1 MTYKQFK
8 QSFATM
14 FNLTPK
20 ETMNYEQTKQR
31 VQELTKQLNH
41 LNYRYYVDHV
51 SEVSDMEFDRMMR
64 ELQELERQ
72 YPEMTADDSPTQR
85 VGSDLQ
91 QEFKHVEHKHPML
104 SLANAYSVDE
114 LLQWY
119 EGVKAVYGEDVA
131 IAYEPKYD
139 GLSISLIYKYGKLYK
154 AVTRGDGVQGD
165 DVTENVKMIERVP
178 LVINEPNIKACPWFE
193 IRGEVLMPFRSFAKL
208 NAERE
213 ANGEE
218 PFANP
223 RNAAAGTLKST
234 RSSVVRERCLDVY
247 LYEVALTYRIPK
259 NPATVKEDHEFW
271 ENDQCELMNYLFSKG
286 VPTAQS
292 FHVGFCDKDKD
303 GNYTVIT
310 DCFDEKNVERVI
322 DDFVLRRPL
331 MDYPIDGIV
340 FKVAERHQRSL
351 CGATSKAPKWAIA
364 YKFDAERMITTV
376 RNVTFQVGRTGQ
388 VTPVVHFDP
397 IPLAGTLVRKA
408 TGNNADF
415 LHDMH
420 IAIGGQIEVEK
431 GGEIIPKIVKG
442 VDPCATKDFKEI
454 TYPTHCPEC
463 GAPLVKDGSNYYC
476 IGEACHAQLQARLE
490 HFVSREAM
498 NIQGIGPKMIE
509 GLIDGDIIRDVSDF
523 SKLMLPIF
531 RGSEWITPKIQ
542 DAIKKSF
549 STTPAHRVL
558 YALGIRYVGASTAK
572 LLLKHYGDIFTL
584 TAVAS
589 ACPEQLMQIDGIGE
603 NTAQSL
609 HLWFSDKNN
618 LALLS
623 RMNAVGLQMA
633 EKVASSQKENQPLAG
648 LTIVISGVFEQHSR
662 YEYKAMIEQ
671 YGGRNG
677 SSVSSNTD
685 YILAG
690 SNMGPAKREKAAQL
704 GIEIINEQQFLNMIE
719 R

>member
-1 MTYKQFK
+1 
-8 QSFATM
+8 
-14 FNLTPK
+14 
-20 ETMNYEQTKQR
+20 MNYEQTKQR
-31 VQELTKQLNH
+31 VAELTKQLNH
-41 LNYRYYVDHV
+41 YNYRYYVDHV
-51 SEVSDMEFDRMMR
+51 SEVSDQEFDMMMR

-72 YPEMTADDSPTQR
+72 YPEMALPNSPTQR

-91 QEFKHVEHKHPML
+91 QEFRHVQHKSPML
-104 SLANAYSVDE
+104 SLSNAYSVDE

-119 EGVKAVYGEDVA
+119 ASVKAVYGKDVA

-139 GLSISLIYKYGKLYK
+139 GLSISLIYRFGKLEQ

-178 LVINEPNIKACPWFE
+178 LYIDQPDIKSQMYFE
-193 IRGEVLMPFRSFAKL
+193 IRGEVLMPYESFRKL
-208 NAERE
+208 NAKRE

-234 RSSVVRERCLDVY
+234 RSSVVRERGLDVY
-247 LYEVALTYRIPK
+247 LYEVASTNRILIDGRF
-259 NPATVKEDHEFW
+259 V
-271 ENDQCELMNYLFSKG
+271 ENDQTELMDHLWAAG

-292 FHVGFCDKDKD
+292 FHVNVNSM
-303 GNYTVIT
+303 GNAQ
-310 DCFDEKNVERVI
+310 DFDRKTAEYIIN
-322 DDFVLRRPL
+322 DFVLRRPL

-340 FKVAERHQRSL
+340 FKVADRHQRRL

-364 YKFDAERMITTV
+364 YKFNAERMITTV

-415 LHDMH
+415 LHEMH

-431 GGEIIPKIVKG
+431 GGEIIPKIVVG
-442 VDPCATKDFKEI
+442 VDPYATKDFKEV

-476 IGEACHAQLQARLE
+476 IGESCPAQLQARLE

-509 GLIDGDIIRDVSDF
+509 EWIEAGIIKDVSDF
-523 SKLMLPIF
+523 YKGSLGTKASFPTKVILSIVESK
-531 RGSEWITPKIQ
+531 K
-542 DAIKKSF
+542 
-549 STTPAHRVL
+549 TPAHRVL

-572 LLLKHYGDIFTL
+572 LLLKEYQSIFSLMAFAT
-584 TAVAS
+584 
-589 ACPEQLMQIDGIGE
+589 ACPDQLMQIDGVGE
-603 NTAQSL
+603 NTAHSL
-609 HLWFSDKNN
+609 HLWFSDKDN
-618 LALLS
+618 LALIGRL
-623 RMNAVGLQMA
+623 NAAGVQLEEKLEPVGETKGNTA
-633 EKVASSQKENQPLAG
+633 KPLAG

-662 YEYKAMIEQ
+662 DEYRTMIEQ
-671 YGGRNG
+671 YGGKNG
-677 SSVSSNTD
+677 SSVSSNTN

-690 SNMGPAKREKAAQL
+690 ANMGPSKREKAAQL
-704 GIEIINEQQFLNMIE
+704 GIEIINEEQFLNMIGK
-719 R
+719 

>member
-1 MTYKQFK
+1 MT
-8 QSFATM
+8 
-14 FNLTPK
+14 
-20 ETMNYEQTKQR
+20 YEQTKQK
-31 VQELTKQLNH
+31 VAELTKKLNH
-41 LNYRYYVDHV
+41 YNRRYYVDHV
-51 SEVSDMEFDRMMR
+51 SEVSDRDFDMMMR

-72 YPEMTADDSPTQR
+72 YPEMAAPDSPTQR

-91 QEFKHVEHKHPML
+91 QEFKHVKHRVPMM

-114 LLQWY
+114 LLAWY
-119 EGVKAVYGEDVA
+119 DGVKAVYGEDVA

-139 GLSISLIYKYGKLYK
+139 GLSISLIYSFGQLTR

-178 LVINEPNIKACPWFE
+178 LYIDQPDIKAQMYFE
-193 IRGEVLMPFRSFAKL
+193 IRGEVLMPFESFAKL
-208 NAERE
+208 NAQRE

-234 RSSVVRERCLDVY
+234 RSSVVRERCLDVW
-247 LYEVALTYRIPK
+247 LYEVPLRFTS
-259 NPATVKEDHEFW
+259 KEW
-271 ENDQCELMNYLFSKG
+271 EQDQCDLMNYLFGKG

-292 FHVGFCDKDKD
+292 FHVGYCAKD
-303 GNYTVIT
+303 GNGNHTIDT
-310 DCFDEKNVERVI
+310 DCFDRERLEYI
-322 DDFVLRRPL
+322 INDFVLRRPL

-340 FKVAERHQRSL
+340 FKVANRRLRQQ
-351 CGATSKAPKWAIA
+351 CGSTSKAPKWAIA
-364 YKFDAERMITTV
+364 YKFNAERMITTV
-376 RNVTFQVGRTGQ
+376 RDVTFQVGRTGQ

-415 LHDMH
+415 LHEMH
-420 IAIGGQIEVEK
+420 IAIGGRIEVEK
-431 GGEIIPKIVKG
+431 GGDIIPKIVVG
-442 VDPCATKDFKEI
+442 VDPYATKCFKEV

-476 IGEACHAQLQARLE
+476 VGESCPAQLQARLE

-509 GLIDGDIIRDVSDF
+509 QWVGWGLLKNVADI
-523 SKLMLPIF
+523 SKLRNYGIPNNV
-531 RGSEWITPKIQ
+531 TPKIKE
-542 DAIKKSF
+542 AIRVSF
-549 STTPAHRVL
+549 DTTPAHRVL

-572 LLLKHYGDIFTL
+572 LLLKEYQSIFSLMAYAT
-584 TAVAS
+584 
-589 ACPEQLMQIDGIGE
+589 ACPEELMKIDGVGE

-609 HLWFSDKNN
+609 HLWFSDKEN
-618 LALLS
+618 LALIGRL
-623 RMNAVGLQMA
+623 NAAGVQLE
-633 EKVASSQKENQPLAG
+633 EKLEPAGETTGTLPLAG

-662 YEYKAMIEQ
+662 DEYRAMIEQ
-671 YGGRNG
+671 YGGKNG
-677 SSVSSNTD
+677 SSVSKSTN

-690 SNMGPAKREKAAQL
+690 ANMGPAKREKAAQL
-704 GIEIINEQQFLNMIE
+704 GIEIINEEQFLNMIE
-719 R
+719 Q

>member
-1 MTYKQFK
+1 MVT
-8 QSFATM
+8 
-14 FNLTPK
+14 
-20 ETMNYEQTKQR
+20 YEQTKQR
-31 VQELTKQLNH
+31 VAELTKELNR
-41 LNYRYYVDHV
+41 LNRRYYVDHV
-51 SEVSDMEFDRMMR
+51 SEVSDQEFDRMMR

-72 YPEMTADDSPTQR
+72 YPEMALPNSPTQR

-91 QEFKHVEHKHPML
+91 QEFRHVQHKIPML
-104 SLANAYSVDE
+104 SLSNAYNVDE

-119 EGVKAVYGEDVA
+119 ESVKAVYGKDVA

-139 GLSISLIYKYGKLYK
+139 GLSISLIYRFGKLEQ

-178 LVINEPNIKACPWFE
+178 LYIDQPDIKSQMYFE
-193 IRGEVLMPFRSFAKL
+193 IRGEVLMPYESFRKL
-208 NAERE
+208 NKKRE

-234 RSSVVRERCLDVY
+234 RSSVVRERGLDVW
-247 LYEVALTYRIPK
+247 LYEVPLRFTS
-259 NPATVKEDHEFW
+259 KEW
-271 ENDQCELMNYLFSKG
+271 EQDQCDLMNYLFGKG

-292 FHVGFCDKDKD
+292 FHVGYCAKD
-303 GNYTVIT
+303 GNGNHTIDT
-310 DCFDEKNVERVI
+310 DCFDKERLEYVI
-322 DDFVLRRPL
+322 NDFVLRRPL

-340 FKVAERHQRSL
+340 FKVANRRLRQQ
-351 CGATSKAPKWAIA
+351 CGTTSKAPKWAIA
-364 YKFDAERMITTV
+364 YKFNAERMITTV

-431 GGEIIPKIVKG
+431 GGEIIPKIVVG
-442 VDPCATKDFKEI
+442 VDPYATKNFHEV

-476 IGEACHAQLQARLE
+476 IGESCPAQLQARLE

-498 NIQGIGPKMIE
+498 NIQGIGPKLIE
-509 GLIDGDIIRDVSDF
+509 QWVGWGLLKNVADI
-523 SKLMLPIF
+523 SKLLNYGIPNNV
-531 RGSEWITPKIQ
+531 TPKIKE
-542 DAIKKSF
+542 AIRVSF
-549 STTPAHRVL
+549 DTTPAHRVL

-572 LLLKHYGDIFTL
+572 VLLNKYQSIFSLMAFAT
-584 TAVAS
+584 
-589 ACPEQLMQIDGIGE
+589 ACPDQLMQIEGIGE

-609 HLWFSDKNN
+609 HLWFSDKDN
-618 LALLS
+618 LELIS
-623 RMNAVGLQMA
+623 RLNAAGLQLEEKIAPSA
-633 EKVASSQKENQPLAG
+633 ESKQPLAG

-662 YEYKAMIEQ
+662 DEYRTMIEQ
-671 YGGRNG
+671 YGGKNG
-677 SSVSSNTD
+677 SSVSSNTN

-690 SNMGPAKREKAAQL
+690 ANMGPAKREKAAQL
-704 GIEIINEQQFLNMIE
+704 GIEIINEEQFLKMIE
-719 R
+719 Q

>member
-1 MTYKQFK
+1 
-8 QSFATM
+8 
-14 FNLTPK
+14 
-20 ETMNYEQTKQR
+20 MNQQEVKQR
-31 VQELTKQLNH
+31 MEELTKQLNH
-41 LNYRYYVDHV
+41 YNYRYYVDHF
-51 SEVSDMEFDRMMR
+51 SEVSDKEFDMMMR

-72 YPEMTADDSPTQR
+72 YPEMVADDSPTKR

-91 QEFKHVEHKHPML
+91 QEFKHVKHQVPML

-119 EGVKAVYGEDVA
+119 ESVKAVYGEDVS

-139 GLSISLIYKYGKLYK
+139 GLSISLIYKYGRLMQ

-178 LVINEPNIKACPWFE
+178 LVINESNIKACPIFE
-193 IRGEVLMPFRSFAKL
+193 IRGEVLMPFKSFAKL
-208 NAERE
+208 NAQRE

-247 LYEVALTYRIPK
+247 LYEVTSTYRIPK
-259 NPATVKEDHEFW
+259 NPATVKDDHEFW
-271 ENDQCELMNYLFSKG
+271 ENDQCDLMNYLFGKG

-292 FHVGFCDKDKD
+292 FHVGYCAKD
-303 GNYTVIT
+303 GNGNHTIDT
-310 DCFDEKNVERVI
+310 DCFDRERLEYVI
-322 DDFVLRRPL
+322 NDFVLRRPL

-340 FKVAERHQRSL
+340 FKVAARHQRSL
-351 CGATSKAPKWAIA
+351 CGSTSKAPKWAIA
-364 YKFDAERMITTV
+364 YKFNAERMITTI
-376 RNVTFQVGRTGQ
+376 RDVTFQVGRTGQ

-431 GGEIIPKIVKG
+431 GGEIIPKIVVG
-442 VDPCATKDFKEI
+442 VDPCATKDFKEV
-454 TYPTHCPEC
+454 TYPKYCPEC

-476 IGEACHAQLQARLE
+476 IGESCPAQLQARLE
-490 HFVSREAM
+490 HFVSRDAM

-509 GLIDGDIIRDVSDF
+509 
-523 SKLMLPIF
+523 
-531 RGSEWITPKIQ
+531 EWIGDGIVKDVADIYESERLETF
-542 DAIKKSF
+542 F
-549 STTPAHRVL
+549 STRIILSRAESKSVPAHRVL
-558 YALGIRYVGASTAK
+558 FALGIRYVGASTAK
-572 LLLKHYGDIFTL
+572 LLLKHYGSINTL
-584 TAVAS
+584 VAIAT
-589 ACPEQLMQIDGIGE
+589 ACPEQLMQIDGVGE
-603 NTAQSL
+603 NTATSL
-609 HLWFSDKNN
+609 SQWFSDKEN
-618 LALLS
+618 LELLS
-623 RMNAVGLQMA
+623 RLQAIGLQME
-633 EKVASSQKENQPLAG
+633 EKIAHPSGTTQKPLAG

-662 YEYKAMIEQ
+662 DEYRAMIEQ
-671 YGGRNG
+671 YGGKNG
-677 SSVSSNTD
+677 SSVSKNTN

-690 SNMGPAKREKAAQL
+690 DNMGPSKREKAEQL
-704 GIEIINEQQFLNMIE
+704 GIEIINEEQFLQLIQNS
-719 R
+719 

>member
-1 MTYKQFK
+1 MD
-8 QSFATM
+8 
-14 FNLTPK
+14 
-20 ETMNYEQTKQR
+20 YEQTKQR
-31 VQELTKQLNH
+31 VAELTKKLNH
-41 LNYRYYVDHV
+41 YNRRYYVDHV
-51 SEVSDMEFDRMMR
+51 SEVSDRDFDMMMR

-72 YPEMTADDSPTQR
+72 YPEMAAPDSPTQR

-91 QEFKHVEHKHPML
+91 QEFQHVKHRVPMM
-104 SLANAYSVDE
+104 SLANAYSVEE
-114 LLQWY
+114 LLAWY
-119 EGVKAVYGEDVA
+119 DGVKAVYGEDVA

-139 GLSISLIYKYGKLYK
+139 GLSISLIYRFGKLEQ

-178 LVINEPNIKACPWFE
+178 LVINEPNIKACPLFE
-193 IRGEVLMPFRSFAKL
+193 IRGEVLMPFKSFARL
-208 NAERE
+208 NAQRE
-213 ANGEE
+213 ADGEE

-247 LYEVALTYRIPK
+247 LYEVASTYRIPK
-259 NPATVKEDHEFW
+259 DPATVKEDHEFW
-271 ENDQCELMNYLFSKG
+271 ENDQCELMNYLFGKG

-292 FHVGFCDKDKD
+292 FHVGYCAKDRN
-303 GNYTVIT
+303 GNHTIDT
-310 DCFDEKNVERVI
+310 DCFDRKNVEQVI

-340 FKVAERHQRSL
+340 FKVAARHQRSL

-364 YKFDAERMITTV
+364 YKFNAERMITTV
-376 RNVTFQVGRTGQ
+376 RDVTFQVGRTGQ

-415 LHDMH
+415 LHEMH

-431 GGEIIPKIVKG
+431 GGDIIPKIVVG
-442 VDPCATKDFKEI
+442 VDPCATKDFKEV

-476 IGEACHAQLQARLE
+476 VGESCPAQLQARLE

-509 GLIDGDIIRDVSDF
+509 EMIDGNVVKDVSDF
-523 SKLMLPIF
+523 AKLLHPIF
-531 RGSEWITPKIQ
+531 RGGAWITAKIQ
-542 DAIKKSF
+542 DAIKESF
-549 STTPAHRVL
+549 ATTPAHRVL

-572 LLLKHYGDIFTL
+572 LLLKEYQSIFSLMAYAT
-584 TAVAS
+584 
-589 ACPEQLMQIDGIGE
+589 ACPEELMKIDGVGE

-609 HLWFSDKNN
+609 HLWFSDQEN
-618 LALLS
+618 LALIGRL
-623 RMNAVGLQMA
+623 NAAGVQLE
-633 EKVASSQKENQPLAG
+633 EKAPSGKPTGTLPLAG

-662 YEYKAMIEQ
+662 DEYRAMIEQ
-671 YGGRNG
+671 YGGKNG
-677 SSVSSNTD
+677 SSVSKSTN

-690 SNMGPAKREKAAQL
+690 ANMGPAKREKAAQL
-704 GIEIINEQQFLNMIE
+704 GIEIINEEQFLKMIE
-719 R
+719 Q